1 MQTDKV
7 GLPLFQVMGN
17 HDNKVIAVSK
27 DNYTVAHD
35 IAAQRNFEYIFGPVN
50 YSFDRGNVHIIAMDN
65 IIFPSHKDYSLGFRD
80 DQVEWLRQDLSY
92 VSKDKMVILCVHIPM
107 RASGNQNVQAVF
119 ELLKP
124 FAEVHVMSGHT
135 HYAENNV
142 YDSHY
147 EHVHGAPAAHGGTP
161 RSTSTARPTATPS
174 TTSRAPR
181 LPTGYTRARGS
192 MPSSRYGST
201 APTTSSCVITRKTTS
216 SITRATTRS

>member
-1 MQTDKV
+1 M
-7 GLPLFQVMGN
+7 
-17 HDNKVIAVSK
+17 
-27 DNYTVAHD
+27 
-35 IAAQRNFEYIFGPVN
+35 N

-147 EHVHGAPAAHGGTP
+147 EHVHGAACGAWWNSTINVDGTP
-161 RSTSTARPTATPS
+161 NGYAI
-174 TTSRAPR
+174 